1 MYCSW
6 YEQYKL
12 QLRYRNDWQGFIALD
27 RRYPDIDKVFPD
39 GEIPEFKYPSVENL
53 LSHRRPEVQEALRDE
68 YVHSEDGKSVFVP
81 VGVMFVLL
89 LQPYAPLLSMGGGG
103 GGNDRGW
110 RDLDDDEKDKYRF
123 HVSFAPSHSKKP
135 QFKRKK

>member
-1 MYCSW
+1 MSALGTNNTNSNYAIATIGKATWLSTDGTPTSTKSFPM
-6 YEQYKL
+6 E
-12 QLRYRNDWQGFIALD
+12 RYRSSSIRTG
-27 RRYPDIDKVFPD
+27 R
-39 GEIPEFKYPSVENL
+39 NL

-89 LQPYAPLLSMGGGG
+89 LQPYSPQLSMGGSG

-123 HVSFAPSHSKKP
+123 HVNFAPTHSKKP
-135 QFKRKK
+135 QVKRK